1 MQQLV
6 LTEPRTETAA
16 RRRDAVQFAGPVL
29 VVAVVLLL
37 LARATYVKQSFKSLA
52 GFIDVG
58 AGYGQIAG
66 VRSLAVNALG
76 YDGQYYYYIARDPG
90 VIAAC
95 AHNAP
100 SCPLDYLREVR
111 SERILYPLMARA
123 LALGQPALLPFTLL
137 LVNFLAILITT
148 LLVSLLCR
156 AAGASLWLGAAAGL
170 FCGETL
176 AFLRDLTD
184 PFGVMWM
191 VVAVYLLRKQRP
203 LLAALAVAAALLAR
217 EQLVFYVPFL
227 AIPLAAQR
235 QWRTLAWS
243 AVLALG
249 PFLVWQVVLRA
260 LYGSWPL
267 TADSGAATLVPVPFG
282 GLWQDRTTGDFKLVV
297 AAVAVPLVVAVVVAV
312 VALRRSGLRSLLSDP
327 LPAMVLVYCVLF
339 SMTYWFNWGDIY
351 APSRLAA
358 PGIVLGVLITPATPR
373 LLRGS
378 YGWLLAATSL
388 FELAR
393 NLSYLLPLAHH

>member
-1 MQQLV
+1 
-6 LTEPRTETAA
+6 
-16 RRRDAVQFAGPVL
+16 

-37 LARATYVKQSFKSLA
+37 LARAAYIKQGFNSLA
-52 GFIDVG
+52 GFSDIG
-58 AGYGQIAG
+58 ARYGQIAG
-66 VRSLAVNALG
+66 VRSLAINALG
-76 YDGQYYYYIARDPG
+76 YDGQFYYFIARDPG
-90 VIAAC
+90 VIAGC

-111 SERILYPLMARA
+111 SERILYPLTARA

-156 AAGASLWLGAAAGL
+156 AAGASPWLGAAAGL
-170 FCGETL
+170 YCGETL

-191 VVAVYLLRKQRP
+191 VAAVYLLRKKRP
-203 LLAALAVAAALLAR
+203 LLAALAVAAALLSR

-227 AIPLAAQR
+227 AIPLVVHR

-243 AVLALG
+243 AALALG

-260 LYGSWPL
+260 LYGSWAL
-267 TADSGAATLVPVPFG
+267 TADAGAASLVPVPFG
-282 GLWQDRTTGDFKLVV
+282 GLWQERNTGDFKLVV
-297 AAVAVPLVVAVVVAV
+297 AAVAVPLVATVVVAV
-312 VALRRSGLRSLLSDP
+312 VALRRNRLRSLLSDP
-327 LPAMVLVYCVLF
+327 LPAMVLVYCFLF
-339 SMTYWFNWGDIY
+339 SLTYWFNWSDIY

-358 PGIVLGVLITPATPR
+358 PGIVLGAVVTPATPR

-393 NLSYLLPLAHH
+393 NVGYLLPLVHR